1 MENFKAFTTEYQKT
15 IAADLSEEEWS
26 DKFFQIRNL
35 LQMIG
40 KRDESIRHYQNMAA
54 KNGLPESEFEL
65 AINNNL
71 ELRADFVK
79 QIAALFADF
88 DVLVQP
94 VLSEKAM
101 KKTFEMPISQAA

>member
-1 MENFKAFTTEYQKT
+1 MENFKTFATEYQKT
-15 IAADLSEEEWS
+15 MASDLSEEQWS
-26 DKFFQIRNL
+26 DTFFQIRNL
-35 LQMIG
+35 LQMIE
-40 KRDESIRHYQNMAA
+40 KRDASIRHYQDVAV

-101 KKTFEMPISQAA
+101 KKAFEMPISQAA